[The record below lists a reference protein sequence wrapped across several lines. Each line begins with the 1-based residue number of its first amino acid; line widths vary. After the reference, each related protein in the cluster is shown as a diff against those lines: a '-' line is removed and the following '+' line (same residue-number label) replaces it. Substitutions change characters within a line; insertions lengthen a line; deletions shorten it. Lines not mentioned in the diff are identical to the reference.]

1 LLERNI
7 NPNRKKNLRNTL
19 LFRYAIFC
27 NYFSYMTIVT
37 ENKAEGK
44 SQFAGFIICLFV
56 AVLSVLAPFCAKA
69 ETPIDA
75 VLLIDASGS
84 MRLTDPKKLRLDGAR
99 SFIDSLD
106 AGDRLA
112 LVDFADQGREI
123 RSLTEK
129 GSFDAVKLDLLKVSD
144 SGEYTDILLGL
155 TKARELLSKN
165 GRPNA
170 RKVVL
175 LISDGKMDPRPEI
188 GTSKAQ
194 TEKLFSQEIP
204 AFKSDDIRVFSLA
217 FSQLADQKMLSDIA
231 AMTGGAYRFSPDATG
246 IESAFSGLIKAVD
259 VDTQGAV
266 ARAPSK
272 KVGKIS
278 RMFKLSEGLEQ
289 AIFYVNRGKSAAIT
303 LLSPS
308 QEAISQSEQSE
319 NVLWHQD
326 GEFDF
331 VTIQKPEGG
340 EWVVSGLESKENF
353 ATVLSNLKLGL
364 DYSSEEV
371 SVDEPLRIE
380 AKFFESRKPINLPS
394 FFRSLSYSFQVVP
407 MDKISEPVIRGTLH
421 DDGKNG
427 DIRSDDGVFATEF
440 TLQEPGI
447 YRVILQVE
455 GPTVARENMA
465 NFKVTPRLLTIKLA
479 ERDLSNEKS
488 AHGNQ
493 TGHEDAEAKLETE
506 KLEDAFKITLS
517 PVGQAVKERLI
528 KLRVTNAAGAAYTLA
543 IPGNK
548 NLKSEFIVPASL
560 LPGSGTYD
568 VQAQMAGSL
577 KGRLVSAR
585 SNTVSYV
592 YTAPAKLIES
602 VEVIA
607 HKDKTSAKA
616 ADSSNPLL
624 GSFMITL
631 INLACGLF
639 ALSIVKKHLMS
650 MVVEEEHYASPEGAV
665 IVLSEL
671 DKKYAMTEVDLSA
684 QIFAPANLTKI
695 LQKAALTEAELQK
708 AVSMPLE
715 SASPAESSDSTSAEP
730 KQDSAQAEIA
740 TAETITEAQ
749 AESAV
754 ESELDEETRRLL
766 EQVGEQVD
774 KMRE

>member
-1 LLERNI
+1 
-7 NPNRKKNLRNTL
+7 
-19 LFRYAIFC
+19 
-27 NYFSYMTIVT
+27 MTIVT

-56 AVLSVLAPFCAKA
+56 TVLSVLAPFCAKA

-84 MRLTDPKKLRLDGAR
+84 MRLTDPKKLRLEGAR
-99 SFIDSLD
+99 SFINSLEE
-106 AGDRLA
+106 GDRLS

-129 GSFDAVKLDLLKVSD
+129 GSFDAIKLDLLKVSD

-155 TKARELLSKN
+155 TKAREILSKN
-165 GRPNA
+165 GRPSA

-175 LISDGKMDPRPEI
+175 LISDGKMDPRPEVAD
-188 GTSKAQ
+188 SKTQ

-204 AFKSDDIRVFSLA
+204 SLKGDGIQVFSLA
-217 FSQLADQKMLSDIA
+217 FSQLADQKILSDIA
-231 AMTGGAYRFSPDATG
+231 TMTGGSYRYSPDAAG
-246 IESAFSGLIKAVD
+246 LESAFSGLIKAVD
-259 VDTQGAV
+259 TEAV
-266 ARAPSK
+266 IAKTPIK
-272 KVGKIS
+272 KVGKVS
-278 RMFKLSEGLEQ
+278 RLFKLSEGLDQ
-289 AIFYVNRGKSAAIT
+289 AIFYVNRGESAAIT
-303 LLSPS
+303 LVSPS
-308 QEAISQSEQSE
+308 QDVISQSTKSE
-319 NVLWHQD
+319 NILWHQE
-326 GEFDF
+326 GGFDF

-340 EWVVSGLESKENF
+340 EWLVSGLESKENF

-394 FFRSLSYSFQVVP
+394 FFRTLSYSFQVVS
-407 MDKISEPVIRGTLH
+407 MDKISEPVVRGTLH
-421 DDGKNG
+421 DDGKDG
-427 DIRSDDGVFATEF
+427 DIRAEDGVFATEF
-440 TLQEPGI
+440 TLPEPGI
-447 YRVILQVE
+447 YRIILQVE

-479 ERDLSNEKS
+479 ERDLNNEKS
-488 AHGNQ
+488 AHG
-493 TGHEDAEAKLETE
+493 GSAVHEETEAKLETE

-517 PVGQAVKERLI
+517 PVGQAVKERLV
-528 KLRVTNAAGAAYTLA
+528 KLRVTNAAGASYTLA

-548 NLKSEFIVPASL
+548 NLKSEFLVPVSL

-592 YTAPAKLIES
+592 YAAPEKLIES

-607 HKDKTSAKA
+607 HKDRSAGRA
-616 ADSSNPLL
+616 ESSSNPLI
-624 GSFMITL
+624 GSLLITL

-639 ALSIVKKHLMS
+639 ALSVVKKHLAS
-650 MVVEEEHYASPEGAV
+650 MVVEEEHYVSPEGAV
-665 IVLSEL
+665 IALREL
-671 DKKYAMTEVDLSA
+671 DKKYAMTDVDLSA
-684 QIFAPANLTKI
+684 QIFAPANLAKI

-708 AVSMPLE
+708 AVNLPSEGSSLTPAVE
-715 SASPAESSDSTSAEP
+715 SIAAEP
-730 KQDSAQAEIA
+730 IQAQPAAEIA
-740 TAETITEAQ
+740 TAAPITEAQ
-749 AESAV
+749 AASAV

-766 EQVGEQVD
+766 EQVGDQVD